1 MVVYRDKYH
10 YMIIRDTSMN
20 QTSSHEC
27 EVSLDK
33 NTFLPV
39 WRQNKLRNWTKIK
52 LSPHFKGKTKT
63 KKKEKKRE
71 KRAT

>member
-39 WRQNKLRNWTKIK
+39 
-52 LSPHFKGKTKT
+52 
-63 KKKEKKRE
+63 
-71 KRAT
+71 